1 MKNGPSVCSGRTTQT
16 GSGTVAPATAAV
28 PAGASLVVA
37 AAMAGRVL
45 TAVAPGKVVA
55 DGVAPPVRR
64 LAQPATA
71 AAPDEAATTAIN
83 WSISRRVSNRPMG
96 RSSWSIEV
104 SPSVMQ
110 AILPEVA
117 RLEIGE

>member
-1 MKNGPSVCSGRTTQT
+1 MKPLHT
-16 GSGTVAPATAAV
+16 TVAAFAFVSFAHS
-28 PAGASLVVA
+28 A
-37 AAMAGRVL
+37 
-45 TAVAPGKVVA
+45 
-55 DGVAPPVRR
+55 
-64 LAQPATA
+64 LAQNDHGPTYAT
-71 AAPDEAATTAIN
+71 PDEAATTAIN